1 MGMCLEKQK
10 VSKMI
15 IQRVISTPS
24 YMTLLIYDIVSPQP
38 LGNYFIQIFTDSHD
52 SHVPMGNW
60 SVPTKGVIGEHK
72 DNLKRY
78 IDSKLDGSFNL

>member
-24 YMTLLIYDIVSPQP
+24 YMTLLEGLAAQS
-38 LGNYFIQIFTDSHD
+38 
-52 SHVPMGNW
+52 
-60 SVPTKGVIGEHK
+60 KAEAIG
-72 DNLKRY
+72 
-78 IDSKLDGSFNL
+78 

>member
-38 LGNYFIQIFTDSHD
+38 LGNYFIQIFTDSN
-52 SHVPMGNW
+52 VPMGNW
-60 SVPTKGVIGEHK
+60 SVPTKRVIGEHK
-72 DNLKRY
+72 DNLKHY
-78 IDSKLDGSFNL
+78 IDSKLDGSFDL